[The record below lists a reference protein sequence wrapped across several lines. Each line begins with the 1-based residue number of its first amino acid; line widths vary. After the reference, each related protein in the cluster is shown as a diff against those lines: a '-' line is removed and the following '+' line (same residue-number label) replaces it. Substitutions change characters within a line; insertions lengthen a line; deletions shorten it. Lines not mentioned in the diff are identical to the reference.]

1 MWLEILIIIQP
12 ILIAIL
18 PPVILVWLGYKF
30 GMVKYLN
37 GKKNELITKR
47 YLENGVDKAIAGV
60 EHALAVNNENHRRG
74 LSLLKQFKE
83 TNKAGIELRKISLIK
98 GFVDYDIKQFSVEP
112 FYKIKALIDDDIYW
126 NLYQLLYFLV
136 GKSYDFLENDLKLA
150 IESIDSDLLL
160 KVPVNEFCDNYME
173 RLQELHT
180 ESDKCYKIQ
189 LELVNIAMALE
200 SILFESGKLSFKDIK
215 TFKYKPEIKEGIKRL
230 KDAFKEELKE
240 IMNLDSNKIESE
252 NNEKAIKKNTSK

>member
-1 MWLEILIIIQP
+1 MLLEILTIIQP
-12 ILIAIL
+12 LLIAIL
-18 PPVILVWLGYKF
+18 PPLILIWLGYKL

-60 EHALAVNNENHRRG
+60 EHALAVNNENFRRG
-74 LSLLKQFKE
+74 LGLLKQFKE
-83 TNKAGIELRKISLIK
+83 TKKAGIELRKISLVK

-136 GKSYDFLENDLKLA
+136 GKTYDFLENDLKLA

-160 KVPVNEFCDNYME
+160 KVSVDEFCDNYVE
-173 RLQELHT
+173 RLNELHT

-189 LELVNIAMALE
+189 LELVNIAMVTE

-215 TFKYKPEIKEGIKRL
+215 TFKDKPEIKEGIKNLR
-230 KDAFKEELKE
+230 DVFGEE
-240 IMNLDSNKIESE
+240 IDMMNKIEWDTNKTESE
-252 NNEKAIKKNTSK
+252 NNGKNKESS